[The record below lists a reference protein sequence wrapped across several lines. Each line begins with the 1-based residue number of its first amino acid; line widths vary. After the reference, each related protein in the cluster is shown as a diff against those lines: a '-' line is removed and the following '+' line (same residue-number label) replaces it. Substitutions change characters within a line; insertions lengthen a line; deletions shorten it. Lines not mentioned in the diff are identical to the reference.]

1 MIEKAL
7 LLGSSRSLVGVLTEP
22 QRESSNNGKNGKP
35 AFILLNSGLI
45 HRIGPNRLYV
55 RIARNLAEKGHIVL
69 RFDHSGI
76 GDSLTRTDNVP
87 YAERYGQEVRE
98 AMDWVA
104 KHKGVDRFCLL
115 GLCSGAMTSFD
126 VANRDSRVIG
136 AVLINPRSLG
146 GGGMALMGSMENRW
160 RMKEMANKFFTVKGI
175 WRVLTG
181 DAPYARVVRVVRDR
195 LKGALKKEDLPN
207 AFSEVAVSMKKLSSK
222 KVNLLWISS
231 DEDASRE
238 YFKLITAGQHKSLRT
253 DERINYVLLCRSNHT
268 LDKLEAQEQA
278 LEAVGNWTSRNW
290 SFDGNS

>member
-1 MIEKAL
+1 L

-22 QRESSNNGKNGKP
+22 QRESSEKGKNGKP

-55 RIARNLAEKGHIVL
+55 RIARNLAEKGHTVL

-87 YAERYGQEVRE
+87 YAERYRLEAREV
-98 AMDWVA
+98 MDWVA
-104 KHKGVDRFCLL
+104 EHKGVDRFCLL

-126 VANRDSRVIG
+126 VASLDSRVIG
-136 AVLINPRSLG
+136 VALINPRGLG
-146 GGGMALMGSMENRW
+146 GNTELMGSMENRW
-160 RMKEMANKFFTVKGI
+160 RMKEMANKFFTVKGL
-175 WRVLTG
+175 WRGLTG
-181 DAPYARVVRVVRDR
+181 DAPYARVARVARDR

-207 AFSEVAVSMKKLSSK
+207 AFSEVAVNMKKLTSQ

-238 YFKLITAGQHKSLRT
+238 YFKLITAGQYKSLRT
-253 DERINYVLLCRSNHT
+253 DEHVNYVLICRSNHT
-268 LDKLEAQEQA
+268 LDKLEAQDQA
-278 LEAVGNWTSRNW
+278 LAAIDNWTSRNW
-290 SFDGNS
+290 PANWSAAGDS